1 MKEKMSLIMSLKNSH
16 FQNITKM
23 PLHCLYVGAL
33 QDAKK
38 NVSTVL
44 GHFIF
49 KSFSNYLLIFE
60 ACFKGSQKYAS
71 ITYIEAT

>member
-23 PLHCLYVGAL
+23 PLHCLYVGAV

-44 GHFIF
+44 
-49 KSFSNYLLIFE
+49 
-60 ACFKGSQKYAS
+60 
-71 ITYIEAT
+71 ATLYF

>member
-44 GHFIF
+44 ATLYF
-49 KSFSNYLLIFE
+49 
-60 ACFKGSQKYAS
+60 QKFLKLSPYF
-71 ITYIEAT
+71 